1 MLIIA
6 RAGLWVNIGVARAR
20 LASLEVVVKKVFGR
34 LLLLAHHQLHHII
47 LIHEFL
53 AEANSFHILKH
64 ALVCIEGR
72 LAQLVI
78 VY

>member
-1 MLIIA
+1 MVIA
-6 RAGLWVNIGVARAR
+6 RAGLLVNVGVARSR
-20 LASLEVVVKKVFGR
+20 LARLEVVVKYVFR
-34 LLLLAHHQLHHII
+34 CLLLLAHHQLHHII

-64 ALVCIEGR
+64 ALICIKGR
-72 LAQLVI
+72 LAQLVV